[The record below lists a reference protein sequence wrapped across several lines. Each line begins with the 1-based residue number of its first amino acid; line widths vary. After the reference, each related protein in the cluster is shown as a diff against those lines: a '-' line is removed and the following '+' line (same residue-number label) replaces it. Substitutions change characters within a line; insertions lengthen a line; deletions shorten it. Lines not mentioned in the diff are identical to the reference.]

1 MLEVIV
7 QNRQEAVEA
16 EKLGADRVELVSAIQ
31 EGGLTPSFGT
41 LKQVLGSVSIPVQVM
56 IRPHS
61 YDFHYTAEDME
72 VVRED
77 VQAVL
82 DLGGNGI
89 VFGALNRDYT
99 VNEQAL
105 TDIINMAIGLD
116 ITFHRAFDEADSQ
129 EKAYRTLAKYKLDVK
144 RILTSGG
151 ENDCVHGKEQLG
163 RLVRLSKQLEG
174 PAIMPG
180 GGLSSENIRN
190 VHQTVGAHEY
200 HFGKA
205 VRINRSFRSGFDQ
218 EIIQQVKGTMETGK

>member
-7 QNRQEAVEA
+7 QNRQEAIEA

-61 YDFHYTAEDME
+61 YGFHYSAEDME
-72 VVRED
+72 VIRGD
-77 VQAVL
+77 VQAIL

-89 VFGALNRDYT
+89 VFGGLNSDNT
-99 VNEQAL
+99 INEQAL
-105 TDIINMAIGLD
+105 SEIIKMAPRLD
-116 ITFHRAFDEADSQ
+116 ITFHRAFDEVESQ
-129 EKAYRTLAKYKLDVK
+129 ETAYRLLAKYRSHVK

-151 ENDCVHGKEQLG
+151 AKDCERGKEQLS
-163 RLVRLSKQLEG
+163 RLVRLSKQLVG
-174 PAIMPG
+174 PVIMAG
-180 GGLSSENIRN
+180 SGLSSGNILD
-190 VHQTVGAHEY
+190 VHESVGACDY

-205 VRINRSFRSGFDQ
+205 VRIDRSFRNGFDFTVFNQ
-218 EIIQQVKGTMETGK
+218 IKGLIDG

>member
-7 QNRQEAVEA
+7 QNKQEAVEA

-41 LKQVLGSVSIPVQVM
+41 LKQVLGTVRIPVQVM

-61 YDFHYTAEDME
+61 YGYCYSAEDME
-72 VVRED
+72 IIKAD

-89 VFGALNRDYT
+89 VFGGLNDDHTIDEEALK
-99 VNEQAL
+99 E
-105 TDIINMAIGLD
+105 IIQMAPQMD
-116 ITFHRAFDEADSQ
+116 ITFHRAFDEVASQ
-129 EKAYRTLAKYKLDVK
+129 EAAYRVLSKFKKHVK

-151 ENDCVHGKEQLG
+151 ASNCEQG
-163 RLVRLSKQLEG
+163 RVQLRNLVNLSKELDG
-174 PAIMPG
+174 PVIMPG
-180 GGLSSENIRN
+180 SGLSPANIGDIHG
-190 VHQTVGAHEY
+190 VVGAKEY

-205 VRINRSFRSGFDQ
+205 VRVDSSFQKGFDAVDINQ
-218 EIIQQVKGTMETGK
+218 VMREIGC